1 MRARDLIS
9 LAACLTIFVGGHL
22 VSAQALR
29 ADAGDAGDAQVT
41 AEHADARWAE
51 GPRGIAPGR

>member
-1 MRARDLIS
+1 MRARDLIP

-29 ADAGDAGDAQVT
+29 AHAGDARDAKVT
-41 AEHADARWAE
+41 AEHVEARWT
-51 GPRGIAPGR
+51 GTPRGVAPGR